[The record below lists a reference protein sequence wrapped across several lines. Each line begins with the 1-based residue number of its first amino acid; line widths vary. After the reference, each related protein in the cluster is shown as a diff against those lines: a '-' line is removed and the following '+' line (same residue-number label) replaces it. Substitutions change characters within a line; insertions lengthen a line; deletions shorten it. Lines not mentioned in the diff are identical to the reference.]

1 MNVAL
6 QVTQHLISL
15 LVSREGDD
23 DPQHEGGE
31 GDCRHAERHL
41 LRTLRGDRN
50 VGLSRWRRGRDHCSG
65 GRVMR
70 GKG

>member
-50 VGLSRWRRGRDHCSG
+50 VGLSRW
-65 GRVMR
+65 
-70 GKG
+70 